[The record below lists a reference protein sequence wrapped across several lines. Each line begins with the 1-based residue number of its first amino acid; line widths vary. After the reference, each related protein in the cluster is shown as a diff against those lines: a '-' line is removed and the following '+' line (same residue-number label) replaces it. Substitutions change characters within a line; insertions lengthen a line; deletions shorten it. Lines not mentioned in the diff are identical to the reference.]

1 MTESENLNIES
12 LSRRIEFIDR
22 DVKNL
27 REEFD
32 EFRQTSVQADKDLAG
47 AMVAIDSKLDRHVV
61 QEDVQYREQDRKI
74 VGIRDAIDTLSEEL
88 KEPMEVYRTAKY
100 GAKATTLLVA
110 FVKWAV
116 PVCVGLLIGYNALQA
131 KMLAEVRG
139 AEPATK
145 QRAERE

>member
-1 MTESENLNIES
+1 MTASENISITTLAQ
-12 LSRRIEFIDR
+12 RIEYIDR

-47 AMVAIDSKLDRHVV
+47 AMGAIDKKLDQHVD
-61 QEDVQYREQDRKI
+61 QEDAQYREQDRKI
-74 VGIRDAIDTLSEEL
+74 TGIRDAINTLSEEL

-145 QRAERE
+145 QRAESE

>member
-12 LSRRIEFIDR
+12 LSRRIAFIDR

-74 VGIRDAIDTLSEEL
+74 VGILGAIGTLSEEL

-139 AEPATK
+139 AEPATI

>member
-1 MTESENLNIES
+1 MTDSEKLSIEA
-12 LSRRIEFIDR
+12 LARRIEFIDR

-32 EFRQTSVQADKDLAG
+32 EFRQASVQADKDLAG
-47 AMVAIDSKLDRHVV
+47 VMGAIDTKLDRHVA
-61 QEDVQYREQDRKI
+61 QEDVQYREQDRKTTKI
-74 VGIRDAIDTLSEEL
+74 QEAITALSEEL

-145 QRAERE
+145 QRAESE

>member
-1 MTESENLNIES
+1 MAVSM
-12 LSRRIEFIDR
+12 
-22 DVKNL
+22 
-27 REEFD
+27 
-32 EFRQTSVQADKDLAG
+32 G
-47 AMVAIDSKLDRHVV
+47 AIDSKLDRHVA
-61 QEDVQYREQDRKI
+61 QEDAQYREQDRKI
-74 VGIRDAIDTLSEEL
+74 TGIRAAIDTLSEEL

-145 QRAERE
+145 QRAESE

>member
-32 EFRQTSVQADKDLAG
+32 EFRQTSVQADNDLAG

>member
-32 EFRQTSVQADKDLAG
+32 EFRKTSVRADKALAG
-47 AMVAIDSKLDRHVV
+47 AIGAIDSKLDRHVV
-61 QEDVQYREQDRKI
+61 QNDVQYHEHDRKI
-74 VGIRDAIDTLSEEL
+74 TGIRAAIDTLSEEL

-145 QRAERE
+145 QRAESE